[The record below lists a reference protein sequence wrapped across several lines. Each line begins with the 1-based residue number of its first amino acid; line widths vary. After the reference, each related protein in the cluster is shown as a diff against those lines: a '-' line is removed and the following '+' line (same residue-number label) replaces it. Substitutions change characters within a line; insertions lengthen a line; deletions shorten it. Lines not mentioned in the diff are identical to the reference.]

1 MKFFLIFT
9 IKHFRNL
16 FFVFGTFRNS
26 LGNSG
31 KTTKIEK
38 KNVFNKNN
46 KKLTEVDLVREGGE
60 RCWERWQLDCVYSQ
74 QQSDV

>member
-16 FFVFGTFRNS
+16 CFVFGTFRNS
-26 LGNSG
+26 LGNSE
-31 KTTKIEK
+31 KINKDRE

-46 KKLTEVDLVREGGE
+46 KKLIEVDLVREGGGGKMLGE
-60 RCWERWQLDCVYSQ
+60 MAAGLCVFTATI
-74 QQSDV
+74 

>member
-16 FFVFGTFRNS
+16 CFVFGTFRNS
-26 LGNSG
+26 LGNSE
-31 KTTKIEK
+31 KINKDRE

-46 KKLTEVDLVREGGE
+46 KKLTEVDLVREGGKDLG
-60 RCWERWQLDCVYSQ
+60 RDGSWTVYSQ